1 MLSYKNNKLQ
11 LTNDEKVLERL
22 RNIIE
27 ESEVENGDLVI
38 SKYNLTIKSHVM
50 KIKEYGELIMTEL
63 IFVMNHESFGESFV
77 ESLAGVGKTIE
88 EALNQGI
95 ANFINGVF
103 DVIINSLEG
112 KINEEFETNFF
123 TLRKKWTLTRSSIQ
137 YTGKRLDNEDVDF
150 WGLLGEE
157 IKLRLGNKSLYLIK
171 VYASKIKNGE
181 TRCECIINGIL
192 NKEITMIIEEYT
204 KKWDVETKFSSI
216 KEFFIIKQSD
226 DTYIKYPYTKEEIM
240 KFTNN
245 AVKIIA
251 ECNTQEKYEKLDKDI
266 SSFIE
271 NIDVVYE
278 VKSFIPEIFCELLF
292 DEVEYLDR
300 IVLVRNNEKN
310 DGYKGQFTSYYWIY
324 EAVINIYKSHRL
336 TEAQLKTIVS
346 LSASYNAIS
355 EEIKKGSKISDLN
368 NILVGLCGP
377 EGYLPL

>member
-27 ESEVENGDLVI
+27 ESEVKNGDLVI

-50 KIKEYGELIMTEL
+50 KIKEYGELIMAEL

-292 DEVEYLDR
+292 DEVRYLDR

>member
-27 ESEVENGDLVI
+27 ESEVKNGDLVI
-38 SKYNLTIKSHVM
+38 SKYSLTIKSHVM
-50 KIKEYGELIMTEL
+50 KIKEYGELIMAEL

-103 DVIINSLEG
+103 DVIIKSLEE

-181 TRCECIINGIL
+181 VRCECIINGIL

-292 DEVEYLDR
+292 DEVGYLDR

>member
-27 ESEVENGDLVI
+27 ESEVKNGDLVI

-50 KIKEYGELIMTEL
+50 KIKEYGELIMAEL

-292 DEVEYLDR
+292 DEVGYLDR